1 MFFERIFSDDLA
13 QASYLIGCQ
22 RTGEAVVV
30 DPRREPEAYLAR
42 ARAQGLTI
50 TTVTETHIHADYLS
64 GSRELAARAGAALY
78 LSAEGGADWRYRF
91 GHRGLE
97 HGDTLS
103 VGNVRL
109 EARHTP
115 GHTPEHLSFLL
126 TDGATTDMPG
136 FYLTGDFVFVG
147 DVGRPDL
154 LDESGIGADTREPM
168 AHRLFASLRDE
179 FLTLPD
185 FIQVWPGH
193 GAGSACGKALGAVS
207 SSTVGYEKLV
217 AWWVRYIQNGDV
229 DGFVRALLE
238 GQPEAPSYFARMKRQ
253 NRAGPP
259 LQSANDEL
267 EELQGTEL
275 DEHLL
280 LIDTRPRS
288 VYAQDAVPGSLH
300 LPLSKSLATHAS
312 YGLDPEREPRG
323 LVLLAQSRA
332 EALEVRRR
340 LRQVGIDHVVGFI
353 RSSTRLGGRPLPVVQ
368 PEDLGTITNPYLLDV
383 RSKSEYD
390 AGHAGHLPGAAQMHA
405 GQVLQRLET
414 LPRDSTI
421 VSYCQ
426 SGARNTVI
434 ASALRLAGF
443 EVVELAGS
451 FEAWQ
456 EAGQPVA
463 RTGNEKVAPR

>member
-1 MFFERIFSDDLA
+1 MFFERMYDADLA

-22 RTGEAVVV
+22 STGEAVVV
-30 DPRREPEAYLAR
+30 DPRREPEVYLEWAK
-42 ARAQGLTI
+42 AQGLTI

-78 LSAEGGADWRYRF
+78 LSDEGDEDWQYRF
-91 GHRGLE
+91 EHRGLR
-97 HGDTLS
+97 HGDTLR

-126 TDGATTDMPG
+126 TDGATTDAPG
-136 FYLTGDFVFVG
+136 FFLTGDFVFVG
-147 DVGRPDL
+147 DLGRPDL
-154 LDESGIGADTREPM
+154 LDASGIGADTREPM
-168 AHRLFASLRDE
+168 ARHLFESLRDE

-185 FIQVWPGH
+185 FVQVWPGH
-193 GAGSACGKALGAVS
+193 GAGSACGKALGAVP
-207 SSTVGYEKLV
+207 SSTVGYERLV
-217 AWWVRYIQNGDV
+217 AWWVPYIQDGDT
-229 DGFVRALLE
+229 DGFVTALLE

-259 LQSANDEL
+259 LPGVRDEL
-267 EELQGTEL
+267 DELQGTEL
-275 DEHLL
+275 GEHLL

-312 YGLDPEREPRG
+312 YGLDPERETRG
-323 LVLLAQSRA
+323 LVLLAQSEA
-332 EALEVRRR
+332 EALEVRTR
-340 LRQVGIDHVVGFI
+340 LRQVGIDNVVGFI
-353 RSSTRLGGRPLPVVQ
+353 RRSTGLGGRPVPTIA
-368 PEDLGTITNPYLLDV
+368 PEDLGTVANPYLLDV
-383 RSKSEYD
+383 RSKGEYD
-390 AGHAGHLPGAAQMHA
+390 AGHLPGAVQRHA
-405 GQVLQRLET
+405 GQLLRRLET
-414 LPRDSTI
+414 LPRDRTI

-443 EVVELAGS
+443 EVVELEGS
-451 FEAWQ
+451 FGAWQ
-456 EAGQPVA
+456 KAGQPVA
-463 RTGNEKVAPR
+463 RTDDQKATR